1 MFTERL
7 QQVQERIGDA
17 RSVSLVAK
25 DGIPVESVG
34 GKTLDLEMLA
44 AELMSQVRA
53 VAQNQQELSVGQVRQ
68 FSVTTDTLTL
78 MVGALT
84 DDYFLM
90 VVLGSEASFGRA
102 RYELRRAVLLFQDDL
117 I

>member
-7 QQVQERIGDA
+7 ELVRDRIGGA

-34 GKTLDLEMLA
+34 DKTLDLEMLA

-53 VAQNQQELSVGQVRQ
+53 VAQNQQELSIGKVRQ
-68 FSVTTDTLTL
+68 FSVTTEVMSL

-90 VVLGSEASFGRA
+90 VVMDDATSFGRA
-102 RYELRRAVLLFQDDL
+102 RFEIRRAALLFEDDL
-117 I
+117 T